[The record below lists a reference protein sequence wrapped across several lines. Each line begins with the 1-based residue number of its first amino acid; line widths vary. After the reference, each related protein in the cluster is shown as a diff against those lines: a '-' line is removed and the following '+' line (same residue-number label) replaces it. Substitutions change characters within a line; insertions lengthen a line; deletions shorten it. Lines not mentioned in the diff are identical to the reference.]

1 MKDSEGNFRTDVVL
15 SDRDT
20 HVPFS
25 DKLRFVFLQLPCFKK
40 EESECE
46 NDFERWIYVLK
57 KYGDIAEVAFQG
69 S

>member
-46 NDFERWIYVLK
+46 NDFERWIYV
-57 KYGDIAEVAFQG
+57 
-69 S
+69 